1 MTRVFMTTAQKRKAR
16 AEADFI
22 ASLAP
27 TGAKRAASTLPAF
40 RRATPR
46 QTLMGMSALGE
57 SSPQGRLH
65 APGCSR
71 LDGIWATSRA
81 ATEQELSSHAGCSFC
96 A

>member
-1 MTRVFMTTAQKRKAR
+1 
-16 AEADFI
+16 
-22 ASLAP
+22 
-27 TGAKRAASTLPAF
+27 
-40 RRATPR
+40 
-46 QTLMGMSALGE
+46 MGMSALGE

>member
-1 MTRVFMTTAQKRKAR
+1 MTTVFMTTAQKRRAR

-27 TGAKRAASTLPAF
+27 TGSRSTAGTLPAF
-40 RRATPR
+40 RRATPN
-46 QTLMGMSALGE
+46 QTLIGINEHGE

-65 APGCSR
+65 APGCIR
-71 LDGIWATSRA
+71 LDGIWAASRA
-81 ATEQELSSHAGCSFC
+81 ATEQELSSRVGCSFC

>member
-27 TGAKRAASTLPAF
+27 TGAEKTASTLPAF
-40 RRATPR
+40 RRATPS
-46 QTLMGMSALGE
+46 QTLIGINERGE

-65 APGCSR
+65 APGCIR

-81 ATEQELSSHAGCSFC
+81 ATEHELSRRAGCSFC